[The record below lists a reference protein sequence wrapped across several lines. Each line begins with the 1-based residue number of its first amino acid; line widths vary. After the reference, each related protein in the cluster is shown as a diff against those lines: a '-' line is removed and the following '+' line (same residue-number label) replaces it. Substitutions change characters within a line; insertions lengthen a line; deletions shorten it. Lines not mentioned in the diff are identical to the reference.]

1 MAKQRHRVIEVHAK
15 QVHDQVDGAPA
26 SVASAGVEEPGAR
39 AKQFEVEAGR
49 NDMPARR
56 LEVLAWNEGL
66 VLLQVIGDFAQHH
79 ETIQTTPMVQR
90 RVINRSAAQR
100 FPPPDPSGYSSQR
113 DQVKV
118 VHLLTVRKFWNNARW
133 ETVASL
139 WTYKGPWS
147 RGQRCVIPAESY
159 DEPNWESGK
168 NEWWSFRRADAQ
180 PWHLAGLWNTWTDP
194 ETGEVH
200 ESYSM
205 ITMNCDAHSLLWRFH
220 KPEPHLPAD
229 QQDKRSVVAIDLA
242 DVRTW
247 LTGGVDEAESLIRLP
262 DASVFDAAPSA
273 ATRPGV

>member
-1 MAKQRHRVIEVHAK
+1 M
-15 QVHDQVDGAPA
+15 
-26 SVASAGVEEPGAR
+26 
-39 AKQFEVEAGR
+39 
-49 NDMPARR
+49 
-56 LEVLAWNEGL
+56 
-66 VLLQVIGDFAQHH
+66 
-79 ETIQTTPMVQR
+79 
-90 RVINRSAAQR
+90 
-100 FPPPDPSGYSSQR
+100 
-113 DQVKV
+113 
-118 VHLLTVRKFWNNARW
+118 
-133 ETVASL
+133 
-139 WTYKGPWS
+139 
-147 RGQRCVIPAESY
+147 IPAESY